1 MSRKVFDKLASA
13 VGILAVITLLIAG
26 GLLTAGHNYVNS
38 SVRNQLA
45 MQQVYFPP
53 AAAWAHPSY
62 PEIQTRM
69 IPYLKQYSGQE
80 LLTGPQA
87 EAYADHFIAYH
98 LAAMPYGGVYSKVSA
113 ASMAAPKNAALATE
127 VQTVFRGTTLRGLL
141 LEAYGFWKMGQIML
155 WGAMASF
162 VLAAFMAILVGLGFW
177 HASKAPAEERIFEH
191 EAAPK
196 GAVTA

>member
-1 MSRKVFDKLASA
+1 MSRRVFDKLASA
-13 VGILAVITLLIAG
+13 VGVIAVVTLLIAG
-26 GLLTAGHNYVNS
+26 GLLTAGHSYVNS

-62 PEIQTRM
+62 PEIQKRM
-69 IPYLKQYSGQE
+69 IPYLAKYSGQE

-113 ASMAAPKNAALATE
+113 ASMAAPKNAALGAE

-155 WGAMASF
+155 WGAIASF
-162 VLAAFMAILVGLGFW
+162 LLAAIMAVLVGLGVW
-177 HASKAPAEERIFEH
+177 HASKTPEEQRVL
-191 EAAPK
+191 AGKP
-196 GAVTA
+196 VPVV

>member
-13 VGILAVITLLIAG
+13 VGVIAVVTLLVAG
-26 GLLTAGHNYVNS
+26 ALLTAGHSYVNS

-113 ASMAAPKNAALATE
+113 ASMAAPKNVALGTE

-155 WGAMASF
+155 WGAIASF
-162 VLAAFMAILVGLGFW
+162 ILAAIMAVLVGLGFW
-177 HASKAPAEERIFEH
+177 HASKTTEEERVL
-191 EAAPK
+191 APK
-196 GAVTA
+196 AVPAT